1 MGKEIQ
7 SAWRRIDTREAGD
20 GKERCDRR
28 GGGGSI
34 RMCDGGNQR
43 MYDRHGGGSIQGM
56 HSKEGDTIGAVRI
69 TFQDTISNNNNNNNR
84 GINVKLT
91 V

>member
-56 HSKEGDTIGAVRI
+56 RSKGEMRSARGESIRMGKSIATTII
-69 TFQDTISNNNNNNNR
+69 IMLN
-84 GINVKLT
+84 
-91 V
+91 